1 MPHDTAR
8 FLPAPTGMT
17 KETSQDSQELFRLI
31 AENVEDFAVFATD
44 LNGRVVS
51 WNSGVR
57 SLLGYTEREWVGQ
70 DASVIF
76 TPEDRERGAPLW
88 EMETALR
95 EGRAEDQRWHLR
107 KDGSRFWANSF
118 LMLLRD
124 EHGAARGF
132 AKIMRDDTA
141 RHLSEE
147 RLREQLVL
155 NEAITG
161 TLLEGIHVLDP
172 EGRITFANRAALD
185 MLGYDA
191 GELTGKGQHETVHSR
206 RADGTPHPAE
216 ECPVIEVLHTGVP
229 LRDYETVYTRKDGSQ
244 FPVLCTSAPTLSEGK
259 VTGAV
264 MTFHDISERRR
275 AEAKLLE
282 SEERFRT
289 LAETAADVIVTI
301 DAESRILFIN
311 PAAEKVFGYRPE
323 ELAGQSLSM
332 LMPEYLRRLHQA
344 GLARYVESG
353 RRHVNWD
360 GLELPGLHKQGH
372 EIPLEV
378 SFGEFRQASRHVFTG
393 IIRDITERKRREA
406 RDQFLIRLDDA
417 VRTLADPDEIVA
429 TSARLLGEHLGADRC
444 AYAQVEADEDHF
456 LLTGDYTRGVPSIV
470 GRFAMSQ
477 FGAEALGLMRAG
489 EPYVVADVEDD
500 PRVTP
505 DDLAAYRQTQIRAVV
520 SMPLLK
526 GGRFVAG
533 MAVHQKEPRRW
544 SPDEVELLRAVAN
557 RCWESIERARAAR
570 SMRES
575 EAKLRTL
582 TNTVPALV
590 WVCAPDGA
598 AYEFNDRWFEYTGMT
613 PGQSAGFGWGD
624 AVHPDDHERCFA
636 AWDEAR
642 EGGSTYEVELRYR
655 RADGEYRWFL
665 ARALPVRDAGGGVG
679 AWFGTSIDIEDR
691 KRAEAGREELLGRE
705 RAARAEAEQ
714 ANRLKDEFLATVS
727 HELRTPLTAILG
739 WAHMLRGG
747 GLDGDAAAR
756 ALETIERNARS
767 QNQLIEDLLDVSRI
781 VTGKLRLDVM
791 PVDPHSFID
800 AAVEAVR
807 PAAEAKG
814 VRLQKVI
821 DTGLETVMGDPS
833 RLQQVVW
840 NLLTNAVKFTPRG
853 GRVQVRLERV
863 NSHVEIAIS
872 DTGAGID
879 PDFLPHVF
887 ERFRQADQRTTR
899 QHGGLGLGLAIVR
912 HLVELHGGAVRAES
926 GGEGAGSTFTVAL
939 PVAPIHRREA
949 RAEGRVHPASRDTL
963 PAHECPERLD
973 GLKVLVVDD
982 ERDAREL
989 LAAGLGQCGAEV
1001 VTASS
1006 AREALEALEGA
1017 KFDAL
1022 VSDIGM
1028 PGEDGYDLIR
1038 RLRSLRPD
1046 QGGRTP
1052 AVALTAYARAED
1064 RLRAMRAGFEMHVS
1078 KPVELTELI
1087 VVIANLARRGAQ
1099 S

>member
-1 MPHDTAR
+1 MA
-8 FLPAPTGMT
+8 

-31 AENVEDFAVFATD
+31 AENVKDFAVFATD
-44 LNGRVVS
+44 LDGRIVS
-51 WNSGVR
+51 WNPGVG
-57 SLLGYTEREWVGQ
+57 SLLRFAEGEWVGR

-76 TPEDRERGAPLW
+76 TPEDREQGAHLW
-88 EMETALR
+88 EMKTALR
-95 EGRAEDQRWHLR
+95 EGRAEDKRWHMR
-107 KDGSRFWANSF
+107 RDGSRFWADGL

-124 EHGAARGF
+124 EEGAARGF
-132 AKIMRDDTA
+132 AKIMRDDTP
-141 RHLSEE
+141 RRLSEE
-147 RLREQLVL
+147 RLREQLGL
-155 NEAITG
+155 NETITG
-161 TLLEGIHVLDP
+161 TLLEGIHVLDVG
-172 EGRITFANRAALD
+172 GRITFANRAALE
-185 MLGYDA
+185 MLGYGE
-191 GELTGKGQHETVHSR
+191 GELVGKDQHETVHSR
-206 RADGTPHPAE
+206 HADGSPHPAE
-216 ECPVIEVLHTGVP
+216 ECPVIEVLRTGVP
-229 LRDYETVYTRKDGSQ
+229 LRDYETVYTRKDGGR
-244 FPVLCTSAPTLSEGK
+244 FPVLCTSAPTMHDGK
-259 VTGAV
+259 VAGAV

-289 LAETAADVIVTI
+289 LAETASDVIVTI
-301 DAESRILFIN
+301 DEESRVLFIN

-323 ELAGQSLSM
+323 ELAGQSLSI
-332 LMPEYLRRLHQA
+332 LMPDYLRHLHQA
-344 GLARYVESG
+344 GLTRYVETG
-353 RRHVNWD
+353 RRHINWD
-360 GLELPGLHKQGH
+360 GVELPGLHREGH
-372 EIPLEV
+372 EVPLEV
-378 SFGEFRQASRHVFTG
+378 SFGEFSRGDRRVFTG
-393 IIRDITERKRREA
+393 IIRDVTERKGREA
-406 RDQFLIRLDDA
+406 RDRFLIRLDDA
-417 VRTLADPDEIVA
+417 VRTLSDPDEIVA
-429 TSARLLGEHLGADRC
+429 ASARLLGEHLRADRC

-477 FGAEALGLMRAG
+477 FGAEALRLSRVG

-500 PRVTP
+500 PRVTA
-505 DDLAAYRQTQIRAVV
+505 DDLAAYRQTMIRAVV

-533 MAVHQKEPRRW
+533 MAVHQKVPRRW
-544 SPDEVELLRAVAN
+544 SPQEVELLRAVAN
-557 RCWESIERARAAR
+557 RCWESIERARAVR
-570 SMRES
+570 SLRES

-598 AYEFNDRWFEYTGMT
+598 ASEFNDRWHEYTGMT
-613 PGQSAGFGWGD
+613 PGQSAGFGWGE
-624 AVHPDDHERCFA
+624 AVHPEDRERCFA
-636 AWDEAR
+636 AWESAR
-642 EGGSTYEVELRYR
+642 ESGSPYEAELRYR

-665 ARALPVRDAGGGVG
+665 ARALPVRDEAGHVG
-679 AWFGTSIDIEDR
+679 AWFGTSVDIQDR
-691 KRAEAGREELLGRE
+691 KRAEAEREELLGRE
-705 RAARAEAEQ
+705 REARAEAEE

-747 GLDGDAAAR
+747 QLEGEGAGK

-767 QNQLIEDLLDVSRI
+767 QAQLIEDLLDVSRI
-781 VTGKLRLDVM
+781 VTGKLRLDVV
-791 PVDPHSFID
+791 PVSPHSFID

-807 PAAEAKG
+807 PAADAKG

-821 DTGLETVMGDPS
+821 DTGVGVVMGDPA

-863 NSHVEIAIS
+863 NSSVEMAVS

-879 PDFLPHVF
+879 PEFLPHVF

-899 QHGGLGLGLAIVR
+899 RHGGLGLGLSIVR
-912 HLVELHGGAVRAES
+912 HLVELHGGSVRADS
-926 GGEGAGSTFTVAL
+926 GGEGTGSTFTVML
-939 PVAPIHRREA
+939 PVAPIHRREEA
-949 RAEGRVHPASRDTL
+949 GERVHPAASDTL

-973 GLKVLVVDD
+973 GLRVLVVDD
-982 ERDAREL
+982 EEDAREL

-1006 AREALEALEGA
+1006 AHEALEALAGGR
-1017 KFDAL
+1017 FDVL

-1028 PGEDGYDLIR
+1028 PGEDGYELIR
-1038 RLRSLRPD
+1038 QVRELD
-1046 QGGRTP
+1046 ADGGGTTP
-1052 AVALTAYARAED
+1052 AVAVTAYARTED

-1087 VVIANLARRGAQ
+1087 VVVASLARRGAQ